1 MAKMF
6 GVFAYGLN
14 SFGTAN
20 ITKNEQEAICQSLH
34 NHTFHSCFDK
44 SGNYIFTT
52 SQGVAQLKTD
62 VCSALS
68 QYLIS
73 TSQKPLKGTVVVD
86 RNVVEDALIA
96 LKDATNRK
104 FGNQFDR
111 SKWTVRKNGERWRP
125 GCVYLDLAAP
135 LSPNVIDQ
143 LLAFRNR
150 ELEVLYL
157 HQNVVGVL
165 KYDPQSPRIPWG
177 KASGPVA
184 DVVGIS
190 PPLATA
196 RSATVIEGL
205 LR

>member
-62 VCSALS
+62 VCRALS
-68 QYLIS
+68 EYLIS
-73 TSQKPLKGTVVVD
+73 TDQKPLKGTVVVD
-86 RNVVEDALIA
+86 LKVAKDALMA
-96 LKDATNRK
+96 LKDATNQK
-104 FGNQFDR
+104 FGNQFNR

-135 LSPNVIDQ
+135 LSPNVMDQ
-143 LLAFRNR
+143 LLAFRNLK
-150 ELEVLYL
+150 LEVLNL

-165 KYDPQSPRIPWG
+165 KYDPQSHRVPWG
-177 KASGPVA
+177 QASGPVA
-184 DVVGIS
+184 AVLGTS
-190 PPLATA
+190 SPLATA